1 MLLHRSLA
9 AGLAAVALLASCA
22 SLEEDEARVRAR
34 FGATG
39 GTADLQGALG
49 FQIGQ
54 SGVVNPVGE
63 TTLGD
68 LGLTDGDAVPG
79 FEMEVDLG
87 SPRLLISSASSGA
100 AGTGVLASQ
109 FELLDDAGGFGTEFV
124 RFEPGTQLTSNLNLA
139 VHRALLL
146 FGVARTESFDAAV
159 GLGLEALD
167 IRGAFTGQ
175 AGLYDPGGQV
185 GPVQERTARIDSLLP
200 LPVLAA
206 AVEKDMGLLRL
217 GGEVRWVEATS
228 GAKDASVL
236 SYDVRARFGPWRY
249 FDAVI
254 GYRANRMDISY
265 QSDGQSAVV
274 DVQLSG
280 PYVGFGMSF

>member
-1 MLLHRSLA
+1 MLPHRLLA

-22 SLEEDEARVRAR
+22 SLQEDEARVRAR

-39 GTADLQGALG
+39 GMADLQGALG

-54 SGVVNPVGE
+54 SGVINPVGE

-79 FEMEVDLG
+79 FEVEVDLG
-87 SPRLLISSASSGA
+87 SPRLLISSVSSGA

-124 RFEPGTQLTSNLNLA
+124 RFEPGTQLTSSLDLA

-167 IRGAFTGQ
+167 IRGSFTGQ

-206 AVEKDMGLLRL
+206 TVEKDMGLLSL

-249 FDAVI
+249 FDVVL

>member
-139 VHRALLL
+139 VHRALLM

-167 IRGAFTGQ
+167 VRGSFTGQ

-206 AVEKDMGLLRL
+206 TVEKDMGLLRL

-236 SYDVRARFGPWRY
+236 SYDVRARFGPWRF

-274 DVQLSG
+274 DLQLSG
-280 PYVGFGMSF
+280 PYVGFGLSF